1 MYTYIYKKRSRMVK
15 DDGKCS
21 ACECLLQEQSLHC
34 TLCVRRI
41 HIQERL
47 WLVTSPVSIFFSTE
61 MFGNSSFWEAWMSTP
76 NTVFKNTFKKIS
88 KYPPKITEEKNMKYC
103 QRDNVVLAQR
113 IQEHVNPKWTLKL
126 TENIM
131 ADARTGL
138 SLFTLIAKIQ
148 KEIHY
153 NKSKS
158 FA

>member
-1 MYTYIYKKRSRMVK
+1 
-15 DDGKCS
+15 
-21 ACECLLQEQSLHC
+21 
-34 TLCVRRI
+34 
-41 HIQERL
+41 
-47 WLVTSPVSIFFSTE
+47 
-61 MFGNSSFWEAWMSTP
+61 
-76 NTVFKNTFKKIS
+76 
-88 KYPPKITEEKNMKYC
+88 MKYC